1 MDFRDL
7 FTSVH
12 LSMPALPWP
21 ECRRCVANIRGAPAG
36 RISEAKRVCCLL
48 GLLEKQEFDN
58 SKNFTNMNCPELSK
72 EFDDVFRIWL
82 AAIPTTAEAVEVH
95 LRADGRSP
103 GRILPDRGKS

>member
-1 MDFRDL
+1 
-7 FTSVH
+7 
-12 LSMPALPWP
+12 
-21 ECRRCVANIRGAPAG
+21 
-36 RISEAKRVCCLL
+36 
-48 GLLEKQEFDN
+48 
-58 SKNFTNMNCPELSK
+58 MNCPELSK